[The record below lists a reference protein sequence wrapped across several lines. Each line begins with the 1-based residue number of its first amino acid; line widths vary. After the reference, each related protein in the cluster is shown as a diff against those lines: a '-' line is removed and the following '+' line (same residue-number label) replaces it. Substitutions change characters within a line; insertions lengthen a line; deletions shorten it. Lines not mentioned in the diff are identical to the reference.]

1 MHEGNFTQQIV
12 DAILEELKKYPSSKA
27 RHVRVKV
34 GEMLHLNSE
43 SVQTHFEILTKGT
56 RLEGTKIRLEEAP
69 VQVRCRKCHAIF
81 HPEDHH
87 APLCE
92 ACSSTDVEVLSGQD
106 VTIEAIDL
114 EN

>member
-12 DAILEELKKYPSSKA
+12 NSILEELKKYPSSHA
-27 RHVRVKV
+27 RAVRVNV
-34 GEMLHLNSE
+34 GEMLHLNPE
-43 SVQTHFEILTKGT
+43 SVRTHFEVMTKGT
-56 RLEGTKIRLEEAP
+56 ALAEASLDLKETA
-69 VQVRCRKCHAIF
+69 VQVQCRRCNSVF

-87 APLCE
+87 VPFCE
-92 ACSSTDVEVLSGQD
+92 SCQTTDIAVLTGQE